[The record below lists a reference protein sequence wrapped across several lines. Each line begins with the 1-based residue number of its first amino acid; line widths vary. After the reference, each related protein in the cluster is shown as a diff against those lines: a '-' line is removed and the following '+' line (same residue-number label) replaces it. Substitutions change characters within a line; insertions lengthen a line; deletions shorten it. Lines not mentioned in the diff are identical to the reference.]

1 MARRAPKF
9 NKKKLTTKEF
19 AGALFRTLKMAYRAA
34 PAAVYIRGVDIL
46 IGATLPV
53 ILVVLAA
60 ATTTQLVET
69 FNGTPGAE
77 RTVII
82 LIVVTSFVGLV
93 QIAWNNVST
102 YIDRL
107 IRYKVELGI
116 STEMFERFIRLDFW
130 RYDDKETIDTYEK
143 ASRFSNFFSYTFM
156 TLGRIVS
163 DVVAIISSIVAL
175 GFIAPWM
182 SLMMLAAVIPGV
194 IVQIRI
200 ARSQALHWSNNLT
213 NRREASYIEYNLIQ
227 PDAIAELRIYKL
239 AQYMLQKRKKLI
251 EADEKGNLMIE
262 RKYINWQ
269 LATNAL
275 LSIAEVIALIWIVL
289 LIASKQQTVGQF
301 IYVQQMVSRA
311 LGAASGVASSLGRL
325 DEDLANLTDYDAF
338 MRLPLQSEKQDKV
351 GSLESIEVR
360 GVSFQYP
367 KSSRMSLTD
376 VSMTI
381 PVGKHI
387 AIVGENGAGKS
398 TFIKLLL
405 GLYSPTQGDVLVN
418 GKKLET
424 YDIQSWHDQL
434 GVLLQEFVKYHTAT
448 IRENIYYGDMSKKHD
463 DGLLKKAVEDAVAT
477 EFIDALP
484 KKLDTRSSSWFTT
497 DDEEEAAM
505 VSGGQ
510 WQRIAL
516 ARNFYREAPIIILDE
531 PTSAIDAL
539 AETKIFKRLLA
550 KDNKQT
556 IITIS
561 HRLTTVEKAD
571 IIYVFKDGSIVEQGT
586 HKELVAQ
593 SGEYTRM
600 FEDQLH
606 RDDS

>member
-1 MARRAPKF
+1 MPRGRAKLS
-9 NKKKLTTKEF
+9 KKKLSTKEF
-19 AGALFRTLKMAYRAA
+19 VGALFRTLKMAYRAA
-34 PAAVYIRGVDIL
+34 PAAVYIRLLDI
-46 IGATLPV
+46 IISATLPL

-60 ATTTQLVET
+60 NTTTQLVET
-69 FNGTPGAE
+69 FNGTPGAQS
-77 RTVII
+77 TVIT
-82 LIVVTSFVGLV
+82 LVVITALVGLV
-93 QIAWNNVST
+93 QIAWSNIST

-107 IRYKVELGI
+107 IRYRVELGV

-143 ASRFSNFFSYTFM
+143 ASRFTNFFSYTFM

-163 DVVAIISSIVAL
+163 DIVAIITSIIAL

-182 SLMMLAAVIPGV
+182 SLMMLASVIPGV
-194 IVQIRI
+194 LVQIRI
-200 ARSQALHWSNNLT
+200 ARSQATHWNNNLT

-239 AQYMLQKRKKLI
+239 AQYMLQRRKKLI

-262 RKYINWQ
+262 RRYINWQ
-269 LATNAL
+269 IATNAL
-275 LSIAEVIALIWIVL
+275 LSIAEIIALIWIVL
-289 LIASKQQTVGQF
+289 LIAAKQQTVGQF

-325 DEDLANLTDYDAF
+325 DEDLANLTDYDTF
-338 MRLPLQSEKQDKV
+338 MQLPLQSEKSEKV
-351 GSLESIEVR
+351 GPLESIEVR
-360 GVSFQYP
+360 NVSFQYP
-367 KSSRMSLTD
+367 KSSRTSLKD

-398 TFIKLLL
+398 TFIKLVL
-405 GLYSPTQGDVLVN
+405 GLYVPTRGDVLVN
-418 GKKLET
+418 GQKLDH

-434 GVLLQEFVKYHTAT
+434 GVLMQEFVKYHTAT
-448 IRENIYYGDMSKKHD
+448 IKENIYYGDIAKKHD
-463 DGLLKKAVEDAVAT
+463 DALLKKAVSDAIAT

-484 KKLDTRSSSWFTT
+484 KKLDTRASSWFS
-497 DDEEEAAM
+497 DGEEEAAM

-516 ARNFYREAPIIILDE
+516 ARNFYRNAPVIILDE

-539 AETKIFKRLLA
+539 AETKIFKRLLD

-571 IIYVFKDGSIVEQGT
+571 IIYVFKDGEIVEQGT

-606 RDDS
+606 HDES

>member
-1 MARRAPKF
+1 MARRAPKRN
-9 NKKKLTTKEF
+9 NKKLSTKQF
-19 AGALFRTLKMAYRAA
+19 VGALARTLKMAYRAA
-34 PAAVYIRGVDIL
+34 PSAVYIRIVDII
-46 IGATLPV
+46 IGAIIPV
-53 ILVVLAA
+53 VLVVLAA

-69 FNGTPGAE
+69 FNGKPGAQD
-77 RTVII
+77 TVIV
-82 LIVVTSFVGLV
+82 LIIITAFVGLV
-93 QIAWNNVST
+93 QIAWNNIST

-107 IRYKVELGI
+107 IRYRVELGV
-116 STEMFERFIRLDFW
+116 STEMFERFIKLDFW

-143 ASRFSNFFSYTFM
+143 ASRFTNFFSYTFA
-156 TLGRIVS
+156 TLGRIIS
-163 DVVAIISSIVAL
+163 DIVAIITSIVAL

-200 ARSQALHWSNNLT
+200 ARSQAMHWNNNMK
-213 NRREASYIEYNLIQ
+213 NRREANYIEYNLIQ

-239 AQYMLQKRKKLI
+239 AQYMLERRKKLI
-251 EADEKGNLMIE
+251 EADEKGNLLIE
-262 RKYINWQ
+262 RRYINWQ
-269 LATNAL
+269 IATNAL
-275 LSIAEVIALIWIVL
+275 LSIAEIIALIWIVL
-289 LIASKQQTVGQF
+289 LIAAKQQTVGQF

-338 MRLPLQSEKQDKV
+338 MQLPLQSDKSEKV
-351 GSLESIEVR
+351 GPLRTIEVKN
-360 GVSFQYP
+360 VSFQYP
-367 KSSRMSLTD
+367 KSSRTSLKD
-376 VSMTI
+376 VTMTI

-405 GLYSPTQGDVLVN
+405 GLYSPTEGDVLVN

-434 GVLLQEFVKYHTAT
+434 GVLLQDFVRYHTAT
-448 IRENIYYGDMSKKHD
+448 IRENIFYGDINKKRSD
-463 DGLLKKAVEDAVAT
+463 ALVSKAVEDAVAT

-484 KKLDTRSSSWFTT
+484 KKLETRSSSWFTNE
-497 DDEEEAAM
+497 DEEAAM

-539 AETKIFKRLLA
+539 AETKIFKRLLS
-550 KDNKQT
+550 KDNEQT

-571 IIYVFKDGSIVEQGT
+571 IIYVFKDGYIAEQGS

-593 SGEYTRM
+593 SGEYARM